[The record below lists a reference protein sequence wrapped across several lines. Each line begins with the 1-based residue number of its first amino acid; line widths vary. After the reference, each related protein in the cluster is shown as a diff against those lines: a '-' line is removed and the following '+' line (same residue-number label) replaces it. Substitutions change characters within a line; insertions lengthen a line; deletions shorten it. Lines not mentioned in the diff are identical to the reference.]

1 MTDDTM
7 KKRILIT
14 GASGCIGHY
23 IVETLIQQ
31 TEHELYLLVR
41 NPQKLGFDYNARE
54 GIHLLKADLRDIDKY
69 NDILAPINIAIL
81 AATSWGGKQ
90 EVFEVNVNS
99 TIRLLKSLNP
109 QCCEQ
114 VLYFSTA
121 SVLGRD
127 NQLLPQAGEI
137 GTDYI
142 RSKYEALRQIIEF
155 SSVLPPLRILFP
167 TLVLGG
173 DLNKPYSH
181 LSSGLPDVVKWMNL
195 IRWFQAEGSFHFIHA
210 ADIAEVVAN
219 LVSDLPHSTQ
229 PQQLILGNPAITLN
243 QAIQE
248 ACAYFNKKVYFRF
261 NLSPQLTNLLII
273 LFRIQMAEWDR
284 FCLEYRHFTYQNPV
298 NPAKFNQPPHYPTL
312 TDVLKLRTI

>member
-1 MTDDTM
+1 M

-14 GASGCIGHY
+14 GGSGCIGHY
-23 IVETLIQQ
+23 IVEKLIQK

-54 GIHLLKADLRDIDKY
+54 GIHLLEADLREIEKFSE
-69 NDILAPINIAIL
+69 ILSTINIAIL
-81 AATSWGGKQ
+81 AATSWGGMP

-99 TIRLLKSLNP
+99 TMRLLQSLNP
-109 QCCEQ
+109 NCCEQ

-127 NQLLPQAGEI
+127 NQLLQQAGEI

-142 RSKYEALRQIIEF
+142 RSKYKALRQILEH
-155 SSVLPPLRILFP
+155 SSALPPLRILFP

-195 IRWFQAEGSFHFIHA
+195 IRWLQAEGSFHFIHA

-219 LVSDLPHSTQ
+219 LITHLPPATE
-229 PQQLILGNPAITLN
+229 PQQFILGNPALTLN
-243 QAIQE
+243 QAIEE
-248 ACAYFNKKVYFRF
+248 ACAYFNKKIYFRF
-261 NLSPQLTNLLII
+261 NLSPQLTNLLIV

-298 NPAKFNQPPHYPTL
+298 NPAKFNQPPHYLTL
-312 TDVLKLRTI
+312 TDVLKLSTI